1 MYNDEMSKNPD
12 LGEVC
17 QIEKDLIS
25 ALRSVVAHGV
35 FANDVKSEE
44 LGDLVDMVKDMAE
57 TKRNCWEAKYYELI
71 CHAMER
77 EEHDMDDEGGMMGYN
92 PNRYASGR
100 YAPSGHGNMTSH
112 GFTKNTYPDFKMHQQ
127 DWDRSDVMGY
137 SGNSLLDRD
146 KKMRGPYG
154 DAYREYEDARRHY
167 TESKSLEDKSHM
179 DQKAMEHVDNSI
191 MTLKEIWANADPTL
205 RKEMKAS
212 LSSLVSE
219 MPA

>member
-1 MYNDEMSKNPD
+1 MYNDNISKDID
-12 LGEVC
+12 LSEIC
-17 QIEKDLIS
+17 QVEKDLTS
-25 ALRSVVAHGV
+25 ALRSVVAHGI
-35 FANDVKSEE
+35 FSNDVHSKE
-44 LGDLVDMVKDMAE
+44 LGDLTDMVKDMAE
-57 TKRNCWEAKYYELI
+57 TKKLCWEAKYYEHI
-71 CHAMER
+71 CHAMEK
-77 EEHDMDDEGGMMGYN
+77 EEQGMGDNETMGYN
-92 PNRYASGR
+92 TNRYANGR
-100 YAPSGHGNMTSH
+100 YAPSGHGNMTSS
-112 GFTKNTYPDFKMHQQ
+112 GFTNNKTYPDFKMHQD
-127 DWDRSDVMGY
+127 DWDKTDVMGY
-137 SGNSLLDRD
+137 SGTSLLDRE